1 MARRPPSY
9 SARGE
14 GGGAEG
20 RLASARAYNKDL
32 LRELPRPLVA
42 LGELGALPAARAAL
56 VEIFRSVCK
65 ESRLELSG
73 FPLRG
78 ASQLL
83 RALGRD
89 FTAQLRRVLDE
100 QLLRATHVD
109 CADAHRNCE
118 LLFRA
123 WADGARD
130 FEGIVKE
137 RLKRQRS
144 EPPLAGQADLS
155 RLSLQDL
162 VPPPA
167 HVGLEE
173 RLSEVVGFRN
183 AHDQLRDVLVKV
195 LTAAKAR
202 SRRRRRSASCARR
215 TSKCATR
222 GRSDERGG
230 RGGVDAARRRYDGR
244 IGRLEA
250 DLAAA
255 LRERLAGCRSASEMF
270 RVCATFNPLFWRPRI
285 RETVAE
291 FQERLIEVV
300 RRDLDTL
307 TERFKTSGAAR
318 AQAALLSRLRGVADV
333 ASTVRWARQ
342 LEGRLNAHMS
352 NLQAVLGGREA
363 CADHAEGQ
371 RLLHA
376 AEAFRAKLSSR
387 ALLEE
392 WRREAN
398 ASRTT

>member
-1 MARRPPSY
+1 MAAARVGAADAQLCALLLKGDPGSPSAWL
-9 SARGE
+9 SQLEEKEEALRE
-14 GGGAEG
+14 

-32 LRELPRPLVA
+32 LRELPLAPLVA

-56 VEIFRSVCK
+56 VEIFRCVCK

-130 FEGIVKE
+130 FETIVKE

-167 HVGLEE
+167 HVGLEA

-195 LTAAKAR
+195 LTAAQGEV
-202 SRRRRRSASCARR
+202 SAAAAERELRAAYEQVCD
-215 TSKCATR
+215 TR
-222 GRSDERGG
+222 PLEMSE
-230 RGGVDAARRRYDGR
+230 AARRRGTRRGGGTTGGSAGSKR
-244 IGRLEA
+244 ISRRRCASGWR
-250 DLAAA
+250 AA
-255 LRERLAGCRSASEMF
+255 
-270 RVCATFNPLFWRPRI
+270 
-285 RETVAE
+285 
-291 FQERLIEVV
+291 
-300 RRDLDTL
+300 
-307 TERFKTSGAAR
+307 AAR
-318 AQAALLSRLRGVADV
+318 ARCFASVRPSTRCSRGR
-333 ASTVRWARQ
+333 ASAR
-342 LEGRLNAHMS
+342 RS
-352 NLQAVLGGREA
+352 P
-363 CADHAEGQ
+363 
-371 RLLHA
+371 
-376 AEAFRAKLSSR
+376 SSR
-387 ALLEE
+387 
-392 WRREAN
+392 
-398 ASRTT
+398 SD